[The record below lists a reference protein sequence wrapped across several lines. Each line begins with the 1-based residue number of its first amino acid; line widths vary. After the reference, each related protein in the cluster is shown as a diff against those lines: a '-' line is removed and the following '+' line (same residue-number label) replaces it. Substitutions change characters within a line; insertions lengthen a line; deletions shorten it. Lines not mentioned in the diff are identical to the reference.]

1 MADQDRTRLDTGA
14 VGAGETA
21 LIVAAERLFA
31 ERGVEGVSLRQ
42 VNQAANQKNTAAAHY
57 HFGSRDGLVTAV
69 LMYRLPALDARRGE
83 LLGRRSGQKDLR
95 FYLEA
100 FIAPLAEQLS
110 PREEGN
116 FYIRFIQ
123 QYERYRGDYEFVRQI
138 SPHGVEIYA
147 GLERL
152 LYYLPD
158 AVRRFRIGS
167 LINVIHSILAAA
179 EERLG
184 RGELAHDEVELVVA
198 NMLDMIEGG
207 LTAPLS
213 VETVDR
219 LTAKR

>member
-1 MADQDRTRLDTGA
+1 MREGRKASDGGRFRESCGGASARTTYC
-14 VGAGETA
+14 
-21 LIVAAERLFA
+21 
-31 ERGVEGVSLRQ
+31 Q
-42 VNQAANQKNTAAAHY
+42 QCWNQ
-57 HFGSRDGLVTAV
+57 RDYCPAKTSE
-69 LMYRLPALDARRGE
+69 ALDARRGE

-100 FIAPLAEQLS
+100 FIGPLAEQLS

-184 RGELAHDEVELVVA
+184 RGELAHDEVGLVVA

-219 LTAKR
+219 LAAER